1 MMMAAISRPSVR
13 STLQRGASLEKLSAT
28 VTQQNPSET
37 TRLAKRK
44 RDTSE
49 DHGSLDFRKKQRV
62 QPQSQVPTPPKSVL
76 RTSTQKSPLEPQAT
90 ALKDS
95 VTQTTQTEQPHIEV
109 TVQPTV
115 AQDSSRV
122 TNDSPFAITAN
133 VLAKEPLRS
142 VKKEEKRTLRSQAG
156 GSRSKSELAL
166 YFANYDDVVSNE
178 PKEPGKTEFSRRV
191 HFIRANVRRTS
202 YASNPHA
209 HC

>member
-1 MMMAAISRPSVR
+1 MMAAISRPSVR

-44 RDTSE
+44 RDPSE
-49 DHGSLDFRKKQRV
+49 DHGNLDITKKQRV
-62 QPQSQVPTPPKSVL
+62 QPPSQVLVRPKSIL

-90 ALKDS
+90 ALKDN
-95 VTQTTQTEQPHIEV
+95 VTQTEQSHIQV

-115 AQDSSRV
+115 AKDFSPVTDDSV
-122 TNDSPFAITAN
+122 FAVTAN
-133 VLAKEPLRS
+133 GLAKEPFQS

-166 YFANYDDVVSNE
+166 YFANYDDIVSNE
-178 PKEPGKTEFSRRV
+178 PKDPGKTESFRRV
-191 HFIRANVRRTS
+191 QF
-202 YASNPHA
+202 YL
-209 HC
+209 C